1 MFLTRPQNIS
11 SNVWG
16 DQNTILFPTANQ
28 VVSCPIEFSCV
39 FFTSVCLFPDLL
51 WRLTLL
57 SFQIPFGIP
66 FLKVY
71 IVCTLPCVPSSSFSW
86 VATFFLWYFWLP
98 MFWIFSLFYLA
109 LVILFAGYHFF
120 EFLCTDLFLQ
130 VNLEIK
136 KNPELCLSRAFG
148 FKSVVELSR
157 VVLAAEPNQIT
168 ITVLS
173 QHQNVK
179 LSS

>member
-1 MFLTRPQNIS
+1 
-11 SNVWG
+11 
-16 DQNTILFPTANQ
+16 
-28 VVSCPIEFSCV
+28 
-39 FFTSVCLFPDLL
+39 
-51 WRLTLL
+51 
-57 SFQIPFGIP
+57 
-66 FLKVY
+66 
-71 IVCTLPCVPSSSFSW
+71 
-86 VATFFLWYFWLP
+86 

-109 LVILFAGYHFF
+109 LVILFAVYNFF

-130 VNLEIK
+130 VKPEIK
-136 KNPELCLSRAFG
+136 KNPKLSLSRAFG

-157 VVLAAEPNQIT
+157 VVLVAEPNQIT

>member
-16 DQNTILFPTANQ
+16 DQNTILFVTANQ

-39 FFTSVCLFPDLL
+39 FSSVCLFPDLL
-51 WRLTLL
+51 LRLTLL

-66 FLKVY
+66 FVKVY

-109 LVILFAGYHFF
+109 LVILFAVYNFF

-136 KNPELCLSRAFG
+136 KNPELSLSRAFG

-157 VVLAAEPNQIT
+157 VVLVPEANQIT

>member
-1 MFLTRPQNIS
+1 
-11 SNVWG
+11 
-16 DQNTILFPTANQ
+16 
-28 VVSCPIEFSCV
+28 
-39 FFTSVCLFPDLL
+39 
-51 WRLTLL
+51 
-57 SFQIPFGIP
+57 
-66 FLKVY
+66 
-71 IVCTLPCVPSSSFSW
+71 
-86 VATFFLWYFWLP
+86 

-130 VNLEIK
+130 VKPEIK
-136 KNPELCLSRAFG
+136 KNPKLSLSRAFG

-157 VVLAAEPNQIT
+157 VVLVPEANQIT